1 MRSTRTLL
9 LVLLALLPRPAL
21 AFVVLILSSG
31 DSGLDSSA
39 QAVFTN
45 AGHSVTIGPQYTSFT
60 GAELAGVNAVLFL
73 ANANWSAG
81 DMPSAGQTALVNFV
95 SGGGGL
101 ITGEWVNWKVG
112 VGSLT
117 TLGPILP
124 VAVSSQWTGGSSIT
138 YTQVTPDA
146 TLSAGLPSSFS
157 FVGDN
162 FAGVESVFAAKSGAT
177 VYYASSGGAGGAGV
191 VGWSYGAGRVL
202 QYSTTIG
209 AGQLGTAAYAQLL
222 GNSVNFVA
230 VPEPSTWALLGGGLL
245 LVLFRRRLR
254 A

>member
-1 MRSTRTLL
+1 MNSTRTLL
-9 LVLLALLPRPAL
+9 VVLLALLPRPAL

-31 DSGLDSSA
+31 DTGLDSSA

-45 AGHSVTIGPQYTSFT
+45 AGHSVTIGPQYTTFT
-60 GAELAGVNAVLFL
+60 GAELTGVNAVLFL

-112 VGSLT
+112 VGSLA

-124 VAVSSQWTGGSSIT
+124 VAVSSQWTGGTNIT
-138 YTQVTPDA
+138 YTEVTSDA
-146 TLSAGLPSSFS
+146 TLSAGLPASFS

-162 FAGVESVFAAKSGAT
+162 FSGVE
-177 VYYASSGGAGGAGV
+177 
-191 VGWSYGAGRVL
+191 
-202 QYSTTIG
+202 
-209 AGQLGTAAYAQLL
+209 
-222 GNSVNFVA
+222 
-230 VPEPSTWALLGGGLL
+230 
-245 LVLFRRRLR
+245 
-254 A
+254 

>member
-1 MRSTRTLL
+1 VNSTRTLL
-9 LVLLALLPRPAL
+9 VVLLALVPRPAL

-31 DSGLDSSA
+31 NAGLDSSA

-45 AGHSVTIGPQYTSFT
+45 AGHSVTVGPQYTTFT

-81 DMPSAGQTALVNFV
+81 DMPLAGQTALVNFV

-146 TLSAGLPSSFS
+146 TLSAGLPTSFS

-177 VYYASSGGAGGAGV
+177 VYYSSSGGAGGAGV
-191 VGWSYGAGRVL
+191 VGWS
-202 QYSTTIG
+202 
-209 AGQLGTAAYAQLL
+209 
-222 GNSVNFVA
+222 
-230 VPEPSTWALLGGGLL
+230 
-245 LVLFRRRLR
+245 
-254 A
+254 